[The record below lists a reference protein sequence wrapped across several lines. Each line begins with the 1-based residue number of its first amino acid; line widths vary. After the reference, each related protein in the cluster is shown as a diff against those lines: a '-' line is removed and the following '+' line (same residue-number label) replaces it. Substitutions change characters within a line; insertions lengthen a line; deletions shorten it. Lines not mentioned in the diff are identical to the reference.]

1 MKTADY
7 KTNQEI
13 DNDSNSDEVR
23 NQVET
28 ESHSVG
34 SGDCSLY
41 ELSANDLLYNPVCE
55 KAGIS
60 LNKLQ
65 CVSTE

>member
-13 DNDSNSDEVR
+13 DNDGNLDEVR
-23 NQVET
+23 NLET

-41 ELSANDLLYNPVCE
+41 DLSANDLLYNPVCE

-65 CVSTE
+65 SVSTE

>member
-23 NQVET
+23 NQET

>member
-1 MKTADY
+1 MKTADD
-7 KTNQEI
+7 KTSQEI
-13 DNDSNSDEVR
+13 DNDGNLDEVR
-23 NQVET
+23 NLET